1 MTTTRRLSGMQ
12 QGQGHQSTSLMLE
25 TYEAFKRKH
34 LSQNKE
40 IILKNSELH
49 KTNADL
55 QRQIS
60 LMRGERL
67 ALKGTQFQ
75 LECEN
80 AALRD
85 RLDRADERERQ
96 LIDERDRLRQ
106 GPASSYDPEQVE
118 AMRRALAHASAALQA
133 VHLMLPTGA
142 TPMPSPEARIP
153 HAPPA
158 EPLAPVASTS
168 STDPNADLNANIS
181 LSRRRSLAARAARS
195 SMAAPPDLSNISEG
209 TSGEDEVDVAPASGW
224 GVKILP
230 DMSAYAGPST
240 TAAFV
245 AAPPVASTSTALA
258 LPVSPPS
265 PPSPAAATPPLSTL
279 SRPARAPR
287 APPKAPSATSHD
299 SLTPPPTASGSSG
312 SSSSSSSSSRPKRR
326 VSGMLRPGLASAG
339 SSEFG
344 MAEEDDGEVE
354 QPAQDRDGEVEIES
368 PSIPVTV
375 EVRSTARGKRRAS
388 SLIAPPMLATSSSSR
403 STRGG
408 RTPEPELELEP
419 ASPAI
424 RVEEDEEDE
433 RRRTALR
440 EIQPAPPVEPV
451 VVPSTAGKLKGKGK
465 AQPSAPSSAPRAG
478 GDVDDDLS
486 HSLSS
491 SRGAALLQ
499 AKKDA
504 VRTQRAAATAP
515 PVVDE
520 VENDEDAPEEDTSA
534 SSLVAEET
542 VLGPKSRTTKARRV
556 EELEPLDEEGAG
568 AVARSESQESTEEG
582 AGGRRARK
590 SVNYALP
597 KLNTKMRRP
606 EDYKPVSKPAS
617 SSSCGAK
624 PRKSSKAPSSSSSS
638 TSSHTTAPPIPP
650 LDAPAARPPSLAGK
664 KPRVPPPPPVD
675 SPVVEDSSTSS
686 DDDDA
691 EWNERQFLKRASSS
705 SSSARTAA
713 ADERRKARASAAPR
727 SGPGAGGAGAGLR
740 RHSVAV

>member
-12 QGQGHQSTSLMLE
+12 HGQGHQSTSLMLE

-106 GPASSYDPEQVE
+106 GPSSSYDPEQVE
-118 AMRRALAHASAALQA
+118 AMRRALANASAALQA

-142 TPMPSPEARIP
+142 TPMPSPDARTP
-153 HAPPA
+153 YAPQA
-158 EPLAPVASTS
+158 EPALAPVASTS
-168 STDPNADLNANIS
+168 TADPTADPNANIS

-209 TSGEDEVDVAPASGW
+209 TSGEDDVDPVPASTW
-224 GVKILP
+224 DVQILP
-230 DMSAYAGPST
+230 SMPAHAGPST
-240 TAAFV
+240 AAASG
-245 AAPPVASTSTALA
+245 AAPPVASTSAALA
-258 LPVSPPS
+258 GPVSPPS
-265 PPSPAAATPPLSTL
+265 PPSPAVAPLSTL

-287 APPKAPSATSHD
+287 APPKAPSAASHD
-299 SLTPPPTASGSSG
+299 SLTPPPTASGSGASG
-312 SSSSSSSSSRPKRR
+312 SSSRPKRR

-344 MAEEDDGEVE
+344 MAEEVDGEIE
-354 QPAQDRDGEVEIES
+354 PAQDQDELES
-368 PSIPVTV
+368 PSVPSTV

-388 SLIAPPMLATSSSSR
+388 SLIAPPMLAASSSSSR
-403 STRGG
+403 SARIG
-408 RTPEPELELEP
+408 RTPTPEPEREVEP
-419 ASPAI
+419 VRFSDDEAAA
-424 RVEEDEEDE
+424 EEEEE
-433 RRRTALR
+433 RRRSTLR
-440 EIQPAPPVEPV
+440 EIQPAPRAEL

-465 AQPSAPSSAPRAG
+465 AVPVPPSAPR
-478 GDVDDDLS
+478 DDADEDLS

-520 VENDEDAPEEDTSA
+520 AEADELEDPSA

-568 AVARSESQESTEEG
+568 AGVRPDSQESVEEG

-606 EDYKPVSKPAS
+606 EDYKPTIKAAS
-617 SSSCGAK
+617 SSSSSSGAK
-624 PRKSSKAPSSSSSS
+624 PRKSTKAPSSSSSL
-638 TSSHTTAPPIPP
+638 TSSHAAAPPLPP
-650 LDAPAARPPSLAGK
+650 LDAPVQRAPSLAGK
-664 KPRVPPPPPVD
+664 KPRVPPPPPVE
-675 SPVVEDSSTSS
+675 SPAAEDSTSS
-686 DDDDA
+686 VDEDDA
-691 EWNERQFLKRASSS
+691 EWNEQQFLKRASSS
-705 SSSARTAA
+705 TAGSARSSAM
-713 ADERRKARASAAPR
+713 DGQRRGRQSAVPR
-727 SGPGAGGAGAGLR
+727 SGSGAGGGAGLR